1 LSDIK
6 NRPYDDAVVVALG
19 SNLRGHYRSSRD
31 LLEAALLRL
40 PDVGLDVTRRSRWW
54 RSAAW
59 PDGAHPDYLNGVALV
74 ETSLSP
80 GQVMDLLL
88 RVEADFGRVRGAP
101 NDPRT
106 LDIDLIASG
115 RIVVGEPDLIVPH
128 PRAHERRFVMGP
140 LAEIAPDWVHPVLG
154 VTARVLALEAP
165 TGADAAPLG
174 EP

>member
-1 LSDIK
+1 
-6 NRPYDDAVVVALG
+6 
-19 SNLRGHYRSSRD
+19 
-31 LLEAALLRL
+31 
-40 PDVGLDVTRRSRWW
+40 
-54 RSAAW
+54 
-59 PDGAHPDYLNGVALV
+59 
-74 ETSLSP
+74 
-80 GQVMDLLL
+80 MDLLL